1 MLIFNDISQVVRRE
15 EENERGYSSVY
26 VDEDN
31 GGDIDENTRLMN
43 QKREGNFKA
52 SGLTAIISDSEEEFL
67 VPKSIEDKYIS
78 SGILTERPEDSWKTK
93 NWFVLDISE
102 SAGLVRDKFVVREK
116 FNFHH
121 KDEPLVRLAKRI
133 INDELDKRGSLVFD
147 VKSTSDKRR
156 IRERFKEIKKNE
168 LSSKQFFKLMES
180 MAINVDITAWTADV
194 GRSEGFSEKII

>member
-52 SGLTAIISDSEEEFL
+52 SGLTAIISDSEEEFI

-78 SGILTERPEDSWKTK
+78 SGILTERPEDS
-93 NWFVLDISE
+93 
-102 SAGLVRDKFVVREK
+102 
-116 FNFHH
+116 
-121 KDEPLVRLAKRI
+121 
-133 INDELDKRGSLVFD
+133 
-147 VKSTSDKRR
+147 
-156 IRERFKEIKKNE
+156 
-168 LSSKQFFKLMES
+168 
-180 MAINVDITAWTADV
+180 
-194 GRSEGFSEKII
+194 